1 MPIVI
6 NEFEVVVEPPPR
18 ERSTPDESRD
28 EESSRPHPLRP
39 EHIVEVMRVHYER
52 MERVRAD

>member
-1 MPIVI
+1 MPIII

-18 ERSTPDESRD
+18 EHSTPDEHRD
-28 EESSRPHPLRP
+28 AESQPPHPLRP